1 MKRLSNRQ
9 EQVMALIW
17 EHGPLTVS
25 RLIPLIDGHLHFNTI
40 STVVRELDRIGFLSH
55 DNESRPFMYYPNIT
69 KEDYIKE
76 LIDSISYRF
85 FNGDKEK
92 LANFIRDIG

>member
-17 EHGPLTVS
+17 ENCPITVS

-40 STVVRELDRIGFLSH
+40 STVVRELDRIGILSH